1 MSAHQLISNI
11 KNKRRCSRFYKLLSP
26 KFEVA
31 PQRKGAI
38 YKITTMSPR
47 KPNSAKRTFAKV
59 RLLFNNKRLFAKIP
73 GIGEH
78 FLQTHSIVL
87 VRGHGPKDSP
97 GINYHLIRGQCDFI
111 KPEPYGRKNRRSKF
125 GLKNFDKFTKFTK

>member
-1 MSAHQLISNI
+1 MNLQQLI
-11 KNKRRCSRFYKLLSP
+11 NKPRLRFLK
-26 KFEVA
+26 KRKA
-31 PQRKGAI
+31 PAFNNAPHCKGVI

-59 RLLFNNKRLFAKIP
+59 RLLVNNKRLFAKIP

-78 FLQTHSIVL
+78 FLQTHSIVF

-97 GINYHLIRGQCDFI
+97 GINYHLIRGLYDFHRV
-111 KPEPYGRKNRRSKF
+111 EMFGRRNRRSKF
-125 GLKNFDKFTKFTK
+125 GVKKS

>member
-1 MSAHQLISNI
+1 MSPHQLIFKNRTRHARL
-11 KNKRRCSRFYKLLSP
+11 NKRRAP
-26 KFEVA
+26 KFEGA
-31 PQRKGAI
+31 PHRKGVV

-59 RLLFNNKRLFAKIP
+59 RLLYNNKRLFAKIP

-97 GINYHLIRGQCDFI
+97 GINYHLIRGQCDFV

-125 GLKNFDKFTKFTK
+125 GLKNFDKFK

>member
-1 MSAHQLISNI
+1 MSPHQLIFKSRTRHERL
-11 KNKRRCSRFYKLLSP
+11 NKRRAP
-26 KFEVA
+26 KFEGA
-31 PQRKGAI
+31 PHRKGVV

-59 RLLFNNKRLFAKIP
+59 RLLYNNKRLFVKIP

-97 GINYHLIRGQCDFI
+97 GINYHLIRGQCDFV
-111 KPEPYGRKNRRSKF
+111 KPEPYGRKNRRYKF
-125 GLKNFDKFTKFTK
+125 GLKNFDKFK